1 VAGYKYPDLVPD
13 MELASVLDAA
23 AITPNDNAD
32 MAYAIRSMWVGGAGN
47 VTVMLAKASAPVTY
61 YNVPAGTRLMVSAT
75 RVYATGTTATN
86 ILAEY

>member
-23 AITPNDNAD
+23 AITPDDNNDL
-32 MAYAIRSMWVGGAGN
+32 AYATRSLWVGGAGN

-61 YNVPAGTRLMVSAT
+61 YNVPAGTRLMVSVT
-75 RVYATGTTATN
+75 RVYATGTTASN
-86 ILAEY
+86 LLAEY